1 MSEIN
6 KAIEIL
12 KNGGIVIF
20 PTDTAFG
27 IGCRIDSEEAVE
39 RLFKIQKRP
48 SSMAVPI
55 LVDSIKM
62 TFEYLEPIPVDI
74 YRLMNKYW
82 PGALTI
88 VFPCKIS
95 KVSSLIRGGG
105 TTIGVRIPD
114 NKTIREI
121 IRGVRAPILGPSANF
136 YEEKTPYKFEDI
148 NKDLINLVDFVIR
161 GSTPKTTRD
170 DVSTVIDCSVKPW
183 KIIREGAVKV
193 PASQRGEQNDIV
205 LTIDT
210 TSSEEVK
217 VGLKIGNEKFSEKK
231 KMDSKKRE
239 IVLDLV
245 QKLLKEHKI
254 ELGDLT
260 GIEVNP
266 GPGSF
271 TGIRVGISISNAL
284 GFALQIPV
292 NGKIGGEVNPVY
304 NK

>member
-1 MSEIN
+1 MSEIT

-27 IGCRIDSEEAVE
+27 IGCRIDNEKAVE
-39 RLFKIQKRP
+39 RLFKIRKRP
-48 SSMAVPI
+48 SSMATPV

-95 KVSSLIRGGG
+95 KVPSLVLGGG

-121 IRGVRAPILGPSANF
+121 IRGVRAPILGSSANF
-136 YEEKTPYKFEDI
+136 HGEKTPYKFEDL
-148 NKDLINLVDFVIR
+148 DPELIKLVDFVVK
-161 GSTPKTTRD
+161 GKTSAGD
-170 DVSTVIDCSVKPW
+170 ISTVIDVSKKPW
-183 KIIREGAVKV
+183 KVLRLGAVKV
-193 PASQRGEQNDIV
+193 QNDTV

-217 VGLKIGNEKFSEKK
+217 VGLKIGNEEFSEKK

-239 IVLDLV
+239 IVLNLV
-245 QKLLKEHKI
+245 QSLLKKHKVK
-254 ELGDLT
+254 LRDLT